1 MKKQTK
7 KRKRAPRKN
16 EGRPVIKF
24 DAKKWQEFEQLCA
37 LQCTQVEI
45 LEWFGIDNQTLTR
58 LLKLKYKMS
67 YSQIYR
73 IKRTKGLVSLRR
85 SQIKLSQASAAMA
98 IFLGKNYLGQRDK
111 TEVVNLTS
119 LEDKY
124 RKMTP
129 KEREAELK
137 RLNDNG

>member
-1 MKKQTK
+1 
-7 KRKRAPRKN
+7 
-16 EGRPVIKF
+16 
-24 DAKKWQEFEQLCA
+24 
-37 LQCTQVEI
+37 
-45 LEWFGIDNQTLTR
+45 
-58 LLKLKYKMS
+58 
-67 YSQIYR
+67 
-73 IKRTKGLVSLRR
+73 
-85 SQIKLSQASAAMA
+85 MA